1 MVKVK
6 LDNVSS
12 TGTEAHIA
20 EMLMKSIESD
30 VNNISC
36 SCCESDS
43 EIILHIDNSKM
54 HVLRTE
60 IKPCCGQF
68 AEEIEHKLYDAELV

>member
-12 TGTEAHIA
+12 TVTEAHIA
-20 EMLMKSIESD
+20 EMLIKSIESD
-30 VNNISC
+30 VNNLSC

-43 EIILHIDNSKM
+43 EIILHVDNSKM

-60 IKPCCGQF
+60 IKPCCMRF
-68 AEEIEHKLYDAELV
+68 AEEIGCNLYDAELA